1 MLRLALD
8 FFAAKARATLW
19 LLALAY
25 ATLAAMLL
33 HGDPRSGWNWA
44 FVVGGALVM
53 LLFVGLVRFWL
64 AFFRGLGDRNG

>member
-1 MLRLALD
+1 MLRFTLG
-8 FFAAKARATLW
+8 FFAAKARAALW
-19 LLALAY
+19 VLVLAY
-25 ATLAAMLL
+25 VTLAAMLL

-44 FVVGGALVM
+44 FVVGGALAV

>member
-1 MLRLALD
+1 MLRLALG
-8 FFAAKARATLW
+8 FFAARARAAPW
-19 LLALAY
+19 LLVLAY

-33 HGDPRSGWNWA
+33 HGDPRSGWSWA
-44 FVVGGALVM
+44 FVVGGAFLV